1 MTFILKSNVTR
12 NSIAIHY
19 YYCINIQRNTYAEI
33 KTFLVQSLIT
43 CVLGKTYPSSS
54 IRGNEINKTIILIC
68 CSCMICAKNVSG
80 HLNKCFSDIKM
91 SCPDYR
97 LIALLQ
103 KSSLVLME
111 MSVKPKIV
119 HIDHCQLLSLHVPCV
134 GHFRH
139 FSAVFVQH
147 LLKQPTINKH

>member
-1 MTFILKSNVTR
+1 MTFILKSNMMR
-12 NSIAIHY
+12 NSNPIHY
-19 YYCINIQRNTYAEI
+19 YYCINIQRDTYAEI

-43 CVLGKTYPSSS
+43 CVLDKTYPSSS
-54 IRGNEINKTIILIC
+54 IRGNEINKNTILSC

-91 SCPDYR
+91 SCPDYH

-103 KSSLVLME
+103 KSSLVLMK

-119 HIDHCQLLSLHVPCV
+119 HIDYCQLLSLRVSCV

-139 FSAVFVQH
+139 SSAVFVQH
-147 LLKQPTINKH
+147 LLRQTTINKH